1 MTDDIVML
9 WVWVAMICFIGLI
22 VGLSMYL
29 YTMYK
34 TDPEFVLCWTGSLVL
49 GLTLVMI
56 IF

>member
-22 VGLSMYL
+22 VGLGMFL